1 VLLISVNACFRTLPQ
16 VAASAAVAVLTT
28 AWMLY
33 GVWLTLGREDGHQQG
48 QIKTQAHVPWGSLAM
63 ATSVAMALA
72 YLTGSRHDYP
82 AYLRQ
87 WHVILDG
94 SNPWLGT
101 DNAYGMVHNLLAW
114 SVQIHQLLPKLLFAA
129 LLVTTGA
136 ISAYAPLGVDDK
148 TCDEQRYCLFLVFI
162 LSPFSLITVSIYANN
177 DILPAA
183 GMVVAIIGVAAFTNA
198 WIRFA
203 SGGILAIGCMTKF
216 YPIIIVLPLSFRGRK
231 VDWTFLGGFAVTMA
245 FLAAIAYG
253 VWGKSIHSPL
263 LYAALRRSR
272 HLSIFNFLR
281 NVIGIDLDRFSLVLM
296 LAAFVTVLL
305 FLVRKHAGPVIGSLL
320 VFAATLS
327 FYKLGQQQFFLFFF
341 LVTPFAIRY
350 LVSATTVFT
359 PQVMVAFLTWIG
371 FLNWYQLEY
380 SLTCSMLK
388 GPAHQF
394 RYWGG
399 LFYFLFSAL
408 LAWMLFRAITAPETR
423 RAESLDTP

>member
-1 VLLISVNACFRTLPQ
+1 VFLISVNACFRTTPQ
-16 VAASAAVAVLTT
+16 VAASAAVALLAT

-33 GVWLTLGREDGHQQG
+33 GVWLTLGREDGHQRG
-48 QIKTQAHVPWGSLAM
+48 QIKTQAQVPWASLAL
-63 ATSVAMALA
+63 ATLAAMALA
-72 YLTGSRHDYP
+72 YFTGSRHDYP

-87 WHVILDG
+87 WQVILEG

-114 SVQIHQLLPKLLFAA
+114 TVQIHQLLPKLLFAA

-136 ISAYAPLGVDDK
+136 ISAYAPLGIDDK
-148 TCDEQRYCLFLVFI
+148 TCDKQRYCLFLAFI
-162 LSPFSLITVSIYANN
+162 LSPFSLLTVSVYANN

-183 GMVVAIIGVAAFTNA
+183 AMIVAIIGLASFKNA
-198 WIRFA
+198 LIRLA

-216 YPIIIVLPLSFRGRK
+216 YPIIIVLPLSIRQRK
-231 VDWTFLGGFAVTMA
+231 VDWTFLCGFVGTLT
-245 FLAAIAYG
+245 FLASIAYG
-253 VWGKSIHSPL
+253 LWGKSIHSPL

-296 LAAFVTVLL
+296 LAAFVTVFW
-305 FLVRKHAGPVIGSLL
+305 FLVRKNAGPVIGSLL

-350 LVSATTVFT
+350 LVSATTIFT
-359 PQVMVAFLTWIG
+359 PQVMVAFLAWIG

-388 GPAHQF
+388 GPAHHF

-399 LFYFLFSAL
+399 LFYFLFSVV
-408 LAWMLFRAITAPETR
+408 LAVLLFRAITAPEAL
-423 RAESLDTP
+423 RADSLDRP

>member
-1 VLLISVNACFRTLPQ
+1 MFLISVNACFRTLPQ
-16 VAASAAVAVLTT
+16 VAASAAVAVLAT

-33 GVWLTLGREDGHQQG
+33 GVWLILGREDGHQQG
-48 QIKTQAHVPWGSLAM
+48 QIRAQARVPWGTLAM
-63 ATSVAMALA
+63 ATFVAMAVA

-87 WHVILDG
+87 WQTILDG
-94 SNPWLGT
+94 SNPWHGT

-114 SVQIHQLLPKLLFAA
+114 TVRMHRLLPKLLFAA
-129 LLVTTGA
+129 LLVATGA
-136 ISAYAPLGVDDK
+136 ISAYAPLGIEDRTGSV
-148 TCDEQRYCLFLVFI
+148 QRDCLFLTFI
-162 LSPFSLITVSIYANN
+162 LSPFSLITVSIYGNN

-183 GMVVAIIGVAAFTNA
+183 AMVVAIIGVAAFRNA
-198 WIRFA
+198 LIRLA

-216 YPIIIVLPLSFRGRK
+216 YPVIIVPPLAVRRQK
-231 VDWTFLGGFAVTMA
+231 IDWTFLGGFAGTMVV
-245 FLAAIAYG
+245 LAAIAYG
-253 VWGKSIHSPL
+253 LWGKSVHSPL

-281 NVIGIDLDRFSLVLM
+281 NVIGVDLDRFSLVLM
-296 LAAFVTVLL
+296 LAAFVTVFL
-305 FLVRKHAGPVIGSLL
+305 FLVWKHAGPVLGALL

-350 LVSATTVFT
+350 LISATTIFT
-359 PQVMVAFLTWIG
+359 PQVMVAFLAWIG

-388 GPAHQF
+388 GPAHHF

-399 LFYFLFSAL
+399 LFYFLFSAV
-408 LAWMLFRAITAPETR
+408 LAWMLFRAMTAPETR
-423 RAESLDTP
+423 PADSLTPS